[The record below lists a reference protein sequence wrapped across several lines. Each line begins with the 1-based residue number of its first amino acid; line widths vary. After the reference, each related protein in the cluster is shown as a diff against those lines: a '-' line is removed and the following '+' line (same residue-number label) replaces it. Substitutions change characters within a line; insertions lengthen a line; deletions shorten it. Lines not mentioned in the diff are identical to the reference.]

1 MTDLIKVKTADLVG
15 EQLAWAVGKAEGLD
29 VLLAPPIYGNP
40 WRVFVR
46 YTGEVTIREVR
57 YNPWDDW
64 ALGGPLID
72 KHHVQTSFNGSGFSR
87 SPSGEYWCAY
97 VCKPSGQQEFPSGG
111 GPNALTA
118 ACRAIAQAKL
128 GDTVQVPKELML

>member
-1 MTDLIKVKTADLVG
+1 MTDLIEVKTADLVG

-40 WRVFVR
+40 CRVFVR

-64 ALGGPLID
+64 ALGGPLIEKHMVSLHCPQSTDDVWAGWVITD
-72 KHHVQTSFNGSGFSR
+72 K
-87 SPSGEYWCAY
+87 GEFCQAGD
-97 VCKPSGQQEFPSGG
+97 S
-111 GPNALTA
+111 ALIA
-118 ACRAIAQAKL
+118 SCRAIVAARL
-128 GDTVQVPKELML
+128 GDTAQVPKELMP

>member
-1 MTDLIKVKTADLVG
+1 MTDLIEVKTADLVG

-57 YNPWDDW
+57 YNPWEDW
-64 ALGGPLID
+64 AVGGPLMQKHNVSLHCPQPDWHYWAAWIID
-72 KHHVQTSFNGSGFSR
+72 NGKDVAQGADL
-87 SPSGEYWCAY
+87 PL
-97 VCKPSGQQEFPSGG
+97 P
-111 GPNALTA
+111 A
-118 ACRAIAQAKL
+118 ACRAIVAHKL
-128 GDTVQVPKELML
+128 GDTVQVPKELMASRPNQLV

>member
-15 EQLAWAVGKAEGLD
+15 EQLGWAVGKAEGLD

-64 ALGGPLID
+64 ALGGPLIE
-72 KHHVQTSFNGSGFSR
+72 KHCRGFGVVQDGSNSRYRAFAYEPAGFSR
-87 SPSGEYWCAY
+87 LA
-97 VCKPSGQQEFPSGG
+97 G
-111 GPNALTA
+111 GPTILVAG
-118 ACRAIAQAKL
+118 CRAIVALHL
-128 GDTVQVPKELML
+128 GDTVKVPKELMP

>member
-1 MTDLIKVKTADLVG
+1 MTDLIEVKTADLVG
-15 EQLAWAVGKAEGLD
+15 EQLGWAVGKAEGLD

-64 ALGGPLID
+64 ALGGPLIEKHMVSLHCPQSTDDVWAGWVITD
-72 KHHVQTSFNGSGFSR
+72 K
-87 SPSGEYWCAY
+87 GEFCQAGD
-97 VCKPSGQQEFPSGG
+97 S
-111 GPNALTA
+111 ALIA
-118 ACRAIAQAKL
+118 SCRAIVAARL
-128 GDTVQVPKELML
+128 GDTAQVPKELMP